1 MIRIVQLADLHFG
14 TEHPAALNGAA
25 QIIHETRPDAIIV
38 AGDLTQRG
46 KRAEFEAA
54 RRWLDQFEAP
64 RLVVAGNHDTPL
76 LNAVSRVSYPFAR
89 FDRHFADLTA
99 PLDIGPWR
107 AAGLNSA
114 RGWQARSNWAEGAV
128 RRSHIDIALSQ
139 IGDRPGILTCHH
151 PFVPPATAPLRTRTR
166 RGVKASAAIAPS
178 PVRLL
183 LTGHVHGAAADL
195 HTYEGGAYL
204 NLTAGTLSTRL
215 REGHPSF
222 NLIEIGEDHIT
233 AIAQRCGPRGF
244 QASTL
249 GRWQIDPDDPAFIA
263 PT

>member
-1 MIRIVQLADLHFG
+1 MIRIVHLADLHFG

-25 QIIHETRPDAIIV
+25 DIIHETKPDAIIV

-46 KRAEFEAA
+46 KRSEFEAA
-54 RRWLDQFEAP
+54 RNWLDQFAAP

-76 LNAVSRVSYPFAR
+76 LNAVSRVSHPFSR
-89 FDRHFADLTA
+89 FDRHFAELTA
-99 PLDIGPWR
+99 PLDIGSWR
-107 AAGLNSA
+107 AVGLNSA

-128 RRSHIDIALSQ
+128 RRSHLDIALSAV
-139 IGDRPGILTCHH
+139 GDRPGIITCHH

-166 RGVKASAAIAPS
+166 RGVAASAAIAPS

-195 HTYEGGAYL
+195 HSYEGGAYL
-204 NLTAGTLSTRL
+204 NLTAGTLSTRM

-222 NLIEIGEDHIT
+222 NMIEIDGEHIT
-233 AIAQRCGPRGF
+233 ATAQRCGPKGF
-244 QASTL
+244 EPHTL
-249 GRWQIDPDDPAFIA
+249 GSWQIDPDDPAAIT
-263 PT
+263 PV

>member
-1 MIRIVQLADLHFG
+1 MIRIAHLADLHFG
-14 TEHPAALNGAA
+14 SEHPAALNGAA
-25 QIIHETRPDAIIV
+25 QIIHDTKPDAIII

-46 KRAEFEAA
+46 KRSEFEAA
-54 RRWLDQFEAP
+54 RHWLDQFEMP

-76 LNAVSRVSYPFAR
+76 LNAVSRVSRPFTR
-89 FDRHFADLTA
+89 FERHFADLTA
-99 PLDIGPWR
+99 PLDIGSWR

-114 RGWQARSNWAEGAV
+114 RGWQARSNWAEGAI
-128 RRSHIDIALSQ
+128 RPSHLDMALSQ
-139 IGDRPGILTCHH
+139 IGDRPGIITCHH

-166 RGVKASAAIAPS
+166 RGTAASAAIAPS

-204 NLTAGTLSTRL
+204 NLSAGTLSTRL

-222 NLIEIGEDHIT
+222 NLIEIGADHIT
-233 AIAQRCGPRGF
+233 AIAQRFGPLGF

-249 GRWQIDPDDPAFIA
+249 GIWQIDPGDPAFIA
-263 PT
+263 PG

>member
-25 QIIHETRPDAIIV
+25 EIIHETKPDALII

-46 KRAEFEAA
+46 KRSEFEAA

-99 PLDIGPWR
+99 PIDIGHWR

-114 RGWQARSNWAEGAV
+114 RGWQARSNWAEGAI
-128 RRSHIDIALSQ
+128 RRSHLDIVLNA
-139 IGDRPGILTCHH
+139 IGDRPGIVTCHH
-151 PFVPPATAPLRTRTR
+151 PFIPPATAPLRTRTR
-166 RGVKASAAIAPS
+166 RGVKASAILAPS

-195 HTYEGGAYL
+195 HTYPGGAYL
-204 NLTAGTLSTRL
+204 NITAGTLSTRL

-222 NLIEIGEDHIT
+222 NLIEIDDDQIEV
-233 AIAQRCGPRGF
+233 IAQRCGPSGF
-244 QASTL
+244 EAGRL
-249 GRWQIDPDDPAFIA
+249 GRWRIDKNDPAAIE
-263 PT
+263 PV

>member
-1 MIRIVQLADLHFG
+1 MIRIVHLADLHFG

-25 QIIHETRPDAIIV
+25 EIIHETKPDAIIV

-46 KRAEFEAA
+46 KRSEFEAA
-54 RRWLDQFEAP
+54 REWLDQFDAP

-76 LNAVSRVSYPFAR
+76 LNAVSRVSRPFAR
-89 FDRHFADLTA
+89 FDAHFSELTA
-99 PLDIGPWR
+99 PLDIGAWR
-107 AAGLNSA
+107 AVGLNSA

-128 RRSHIDIALSQ
+128 RRSHLDMALDRV
-139 IGDRPGILTCHH
+139 GDRPGIITCHH

-166 RGVKASAAIAPS
+166 RGTAASAKIAPS

-195 HTYEGGAYL
+195 HTYDGGAYL

-222 NLIEIGEDHIT
+222 NMIEIAGDHIT
-233 AIAQRCGPRGF
+233 ATAQRCGPLGF
-244 QASTL
+244 EPRML
-249 GRWQIDPDDPAFIA
+249 GSWQIDPDDPAFIT
-263 PT
+263 PV